1 MPLFPPRFTF
11 SNLVTSTL
19 MNSLHN
25 FNESKFI
32 DRIRLE
38 VIAGSGGNGCRSYH
52 RDKMTVAGPPDGGD
66 GGKGGDIYIRA
77 VTGLSNFYYIKRRII
92 EGNNGGGGGRA
103 EREGRRGGDI
113 HFNVP
118 AGTLVWELMYE
129 KKLEFEKGEI
139 RKKLSVMEPGKKD
152 YMKRLLKDLDEDGKE
167 ILVAKGGEGG
177 QGNAKHRGNNIKMK
191 GTSGQVIFII
201 FTNKKKLICF

>member
-1 MPLFPPRFTF
+1 MPILPPRFAF
-11 SNLVTSTL
+11 SNVVTSTL

-38 VIAGSGGNGCRSYH
+38 VIAGSGGSGCISYH
-52 RDKMTVAGPPDGGD
+52 RDKVTVAGAPDGGD
-66 GGKGGDIYIRA
+66 GGGGGDIFIKA
-77 VTGLSNFYYIKRRII
+77 VPGLSNYYYIKRRII
-92 EGNNGGGGGRA
+92 EGNNGGSGGRA

-118 AGTLVWELMYE
+118 IGTLVWEIMYE
-129 KKLEFEKGEI
+129 KKLEFEKGEL
-139 RKKLSVMEPGKKD
+139 RRKLSILEPGKKD
-152 YMKRLLKDLDEDGKE
+152 YMKRMLKDLDEDGKE

-177 QGNAKHRGNNIKMK
+177 QGNAKHRGNNIKLK
-191 GTSGQVIFII
+191 GTFGQVLFFIYR
-201 FTNKKKLICF
+201 KLHLD